1 MINEIS
7 YTSDSKS
14 NEGMRLSFGEYNTN
28 TNVLKVWVYHTR
40 MERIL
45 DGSKEIDRVAKI
57 RDLNSKD
64 YEEYLNKSLAI
75 ELVDLD
81 WDKHWTMPAEQFIEA
96 KVVHGYRSFKLSD
109 LKLIS

>member
-14 NEGMRLSFGEYNTN
+14 NEGMRLSYGEYSTN
-28 TNVLKVWVYHTR
+28 AKVMKVWVYHTR

-45 DGSKEIDRVAKI
+45 DGTIEKDRIVKIKELQSNEYK
-57 RDLNSKD
+57 
-64 YEEYLNKSLAI
+64 EYLKNAENI

-81 WDKHWTMPAEQFIEA
+81 WDKHWSMPKKQFKA
-96 KVVHGYRSFKLSD
+96 SKVVDGYRSFKLSE

>member
-14 NEGMRLSFGEYNTN
+14 NEGMRLSYGEYSTN
-28 TNVLKVWVYHTR
+28 SKVMKIWVYHTR

-45 DGSKEIDRVAKI
+45 SGNTEKDRIVSVRELDSREYK
-57 RDLNSKD
+57 
-64 YEEYLNKSLAI
+64 EYLKNAETI

-81 WDKHWTMPAEQFIEA
+81 WDKHWVMPKKQFKAA
-96 KVVHGYRSFKLSD
+96 KVEDGYRSFRLSE

>member
-14 NEGMRLSFGEYNTN
+14 NEGMRLSFGEYSTN
-28 TNVLKVWVYHTR
+28 TKVLKVWVYHTR
-40 MERIL
+40 MERVL
-45 DGSKEIDRVAKI
+45 DGTKEIDRIAKV
-57 RDLNSKD
+57 RELTSTD
-64 YEEYLNKSLAI
+64 YQEYLNKCLAI

-81 WDKHWTMPAEQFIEA
+81 WDKHWAMPAEQFIDA
-96 KVVHGYRSFKLSD
+96 DVVDGYRSFKLSD

>member
-1 MINEIS
+1 MLNEIS

-14 NEGMRLSFGEYNTN
+14 NEGMRLSFGEYSTS
-28 TNVLKVWVYHTR
+28 TRVLKIWVYHTR
-40 MERIL
+40 MERVL
-45 DGSKEIDRVAKI
+45 DGTIEIDRIAKV
-57 RDLNSKD
+57 RELSSPD
-64 YEEYLNKSLAI
+64 YQEYLNKCSAI

-96 KVVHGYRSFKLSD
+96 DVVDGYRSFKLSE